1 MNCTTMQK
9 DDALRNIPKGGLSP
23 FFILSVSG
31 PKLGENFSDN
41 IRIHI
46 VKSS

>member
-9 DDALRNIPKGGLSP
+9 DDALRSIPKGGLSP
-23 FFILSVSG
+23 FFIPSG
-31 PKLGENFSDN
+31 PKLGENFSDD
-41 IRIHI
+41 IIIHI